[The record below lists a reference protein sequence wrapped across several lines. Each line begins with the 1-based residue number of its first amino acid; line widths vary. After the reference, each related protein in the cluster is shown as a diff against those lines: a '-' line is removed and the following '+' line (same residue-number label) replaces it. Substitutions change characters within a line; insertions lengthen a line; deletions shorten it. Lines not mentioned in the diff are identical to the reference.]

1 MRARSKWIHKKFGN
15 RIFVGSYETKSNGQ
29 RIFNL
34 TSNNK
39 EISFESYAQ
48 AKINGWIKV

>member
-1 MRARSKWIHKKFGN
+1 MRAKSKWTNKKHGKKV
-15 RIFVGSYETKSNGQ
+15 FVGSYETKKNGQ

-34 TSNNK
+34 TCEGK

-48 AKINGWIKV
+48 AKSFGWVKV